1 MEIKVNDIL
10 PTNNVENKVQTE
22 APDDKFRF
30 TLISRISEQEL
41 QEKLSGLMADITNQG
56 ERLKKHRDIRDMLR
70 YRALIKSFLNETVY
84 RSHGFSRE
92 NFLDKRGRHRV
103 YGIVRLID
111 ENMDK
116 LSQELLSEEQ
126 DALAIL
132 NYVDEIRGLLMDI
145 FL

>member
-56 ERLKKHRDIRDMLR
+56 ERL
-70 YRALIKSFLNETVY
+70 NT
-84 RSHGFSRE
+84 
-92 NFLDKRGRHRV
+92 
-103 YGIVRLID
+103 GI
-111 ENMDK
+111 
-116 LSQELLSEEQ
+116 SEICAVIE
-126 DALAIL
+126 
-132 NYVDEIRGLLMDI
+132 R
-145 FL
+145 

>member
-1 MEIKVNDIL
+1 M
-10 PTNNVENKVQTE
+10 
-22 APDDKFRF
+22 
-30 TLISRISEQEL
+30 
-41 QEKLSGLMADITNQG
+41 
-56 ERLKKHRDIRDMLR
+56 
-70 YRALIKSFLNETVY
+70 
-84 RSHGFSRE
+84 
-92 NFLDKRGRHRV
+92 

>member
-1 MEIKVNDIL
+1 M
-10 PTNNVENKVQTE
+10 
-22 APDDKFRF
+22 
-30 TLISRISEQEL
+30 
-41 QEKLSGLMADITNQG
+41 
-56 ERLKKHRDIRDMLR
+56 
-70 YRALIKSFLNETVY
+70 
-84 RSHGFSRE
+84 
-92 NFLDKRGRHRV
+92 
-103 YGIVRLID
+103 RLID